1 MRSWTGGISLAQR
14 AFGPGCGGIAFP
26 SPFQNSYDVISSNTV
41 KDMITQDEAYE
52 YGIQQFQIR
61 IVGAIDKRISGVI
74 KRYP

>member
-1 MRSWTGGISLAQR
+1 
-14 AFGPGCGGIAFP
+14 
-26 SPFQNSYDVISSNTV
+26 
-41 KDMITQDEAYE
+41 MITQNEAYE